1 MSKSPAFQ
9 FYAAEFLADENVVM
23 MSNQELGCYIKL
35 MCYCWREGSIP
46 ADISKIAKLCSEDG
60 SAMAQLWLSI
70 GTCFDTAT
78 FDADRLVH
86 PRLEKEREK
95 QKAFKDE
102 RSAAGKKGAK
112 AKWGAASKGDGSAN
126 GSANGSAIKEPMAKY
141 GSSSSSSSSSSK
153 DIKPAAKKS
162 VGQNDAEVIHPPI
175 EELFPEVDVRVLK
188 EWEAIR
194 RTKHLGKVTLT
205 AAEGVRR
212 EAQKSGL
219 DIRKAIAF
227 SVERSWGGFRAS
239 WYEKD
244 KPSTSESGDQF
255 AGVM

>member
-46 ADISKIAKLCSEDG
+46 ADVTKIAKLCSEDG

-126 GSANGSAIKEPMAKY
+126 GSANGSAIKEPMAKD
-141 GSSSSSSSSSSK
+141 GSSSSSSSSK
-153 DIKPAAKKS
+153 DIKPSAKKS
-162 VGQNDAEVIHPPI
+162 VGQNKVDAIHPPI
-175 EELFPEVDVRVLK
+175 EELFPEVDARVLH
-188 EWEAIR
+188 EWLAVR
-194 RTKHLGKVTLT
+194 KGKSAGKVTVT
-205 AAEGVRR
+205 AANGVRR
-212 EAQKSGL
+212 EAAKAGV
-219 DIRKAIAF
+219 DIKRAIQIC
-227 SVERSWGGFRAS
+227 VERSWVGFNS
-239 WYEKD
+239 TWLKD
-244 KPSTSESGDQF
+244 GDYKSTKSDDQF